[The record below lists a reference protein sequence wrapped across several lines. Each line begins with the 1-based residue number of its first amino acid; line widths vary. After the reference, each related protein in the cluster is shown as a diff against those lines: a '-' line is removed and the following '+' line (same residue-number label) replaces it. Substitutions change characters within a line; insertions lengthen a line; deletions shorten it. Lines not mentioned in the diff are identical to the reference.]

1 MSNENARFNA
11 TSTYKL
17 QCELTEL
24 YATMMK

>member
-17 QCELTEL
+17 QCEMTEL
-24 YATMMK
+24 NARMMK